1 MSSYRKKRF
10 RENYLS
16 VYIHTY
22 LLYLNFH
29 SYFCLFYKVLVAP
42 WINCYSGKAGG
53 IISRPQINLGITKA
67 MTLKIQFMGKQVNL
81 CRSFSGPELLKFG
94 AVEHRVTRTT
104 ELRRVAIMSFPY
116 TKHSVICCG
125 QKSTHI
131 HILNSNI

>member
-29 SYFCLFYKVLVAP
+29 SYFCLFYKVPVAP

-67 MTLKIQFMGKQVNL
+67 VTLKIQFMGKQVNL

-104 ELRRVAIMSFPY
+104 ELRGVAIMSFPD
-116 TKHSVICCG
+116 TKHSVICCRG
-125 QKSTHI
+125 NLHI
-131 HILNSNI
+131 YILNSNT